1 MRKRKILLLIPLALL
16 LFSGIYLL
24 AHKLQTKEDTS
35 IPNIAKQTE
44 EHIPEPKPEPI
55 PLEQQILA
63 KMSIEE
69 KVGKE
74 NCLIKVENNLDDMIE
89 YLKELNVS
97 NKHHTITGLVGY
109 TSRISSYKYR
119 EHPNQYTWSRRYN

>member
-74 NCLIKVENNLDDMIE
+74 NCLIKVENNLDEMIE
-89 YLKELNVS
+89 YLKELNV
-97 NKHHTITGLVGY
+97 
-109 TSRISSYKYR
+109 
-119 EHPNQYTWSRRYN
+119 